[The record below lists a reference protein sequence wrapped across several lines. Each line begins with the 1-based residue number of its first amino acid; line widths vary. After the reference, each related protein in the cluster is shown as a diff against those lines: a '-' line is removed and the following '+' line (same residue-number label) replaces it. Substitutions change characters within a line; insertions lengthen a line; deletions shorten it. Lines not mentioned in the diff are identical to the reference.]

1 MAEVNVKIKA
11 QNQTKTGFQQA
22 LGDAKNFGSSASS
35 SLKSSFAGVANDI
48 KSSIGGALAGLASIG
63 AIKSIIDQ
71 FGRIQ
76 DLSEQ
81 FGVSAESLQRFGQ
94 LASEGGSSVE
104 QIAAAF
110 SKLTINIQ
118 KAQGGTGEQA
128 DALRELGLSAKE
140 LSNLSPEQ
148 VFLRLADAVQKGG
161 GSNASYAAALVLI
174 GNRQR
179 DLIPL
184 LAQGAD
190 AIGAQAAAIDVASA
204 DTIAKVDAMGDKFS
218 RLGQQIAVGLGPAAA
233 LIGQV
238 FLSVFAIVESVVG
251 KLASSITSS
260 FLAVGQVL
268 GGNFKAAGQIM
279 RGEADATAE
288 QWGALQKKISQI
300 NSTPPEK
307 KGKGA
312 LGAMEDN
319 GADSSSAG
327 SGSPG
332 LGKKDMADKIGEQQ
346 AANYRAALSNEQK
359 LQSLKTE
366 RLGIE
371 LAPQNNESELKRL
384 QITGQIEELER
395 SIAEKKKQG
404 QEAANAATRSALSS
418 AQEKNKANR
427 ESGMSLSDRLNYEL
441 QGLKD
446 LEGFSGPAVE
456 AQKAQVIGNIMSLD
470 QQLKQGPENSF
481 QGSSGASSLQRI
493 GFASNEFF
501 DTSKGKKDPAEETK
515 RAADLVKEILA
526 IIKKGEPL
534 VLPTQ

>member
-22 LGDAKNFGSSASS
+22 LGDARNFGSSASS

-118 KAQGGTGEQA
+118 KAQVGTGAQA

-148 VFLRLADAVQKGG
+148 AFLRLADAVQKGG
-161 GSNASYAAALVLI
+161 GSNSSYAAALDLI

-190 AIGAQAAAIDVASA
+190 AISAQAGAIDVASA
-204 DTIAKVDAMGDKFS
+204 DTIAKVDAMGDRFS
-218 RLGQQIAVGLGPAAA
+218 RLGQQIAVGLGPAVA
-233 LIGQV
+233 LIGQG

-288 QWGALQKKISQI
+288 QWDALQKKISQI

-312 LGAMEDN
+312 LGAMDD
-319 GADSSSAG
+319 GADSSSPA

-332 LGKKDMADKIGEQQ
+332 LSKKDMADKIGEQQ
-346 AANYRAALSNEQK
+346 AANYRASLSEQQK
-359 LQSLKTE
+359 LRSLK
-366 RLGIE
+366 IE
-371 LAPQNNESELKRL
+371 LGGLENGPQFNDNEIKRL

-470 QQLKQGPENSF
+470 QQLNQGPENSF

-493 GFASNEFF
+493 GFASREFF
-501 DTSKGKKDPAEETK
+501 DTKSGKKDPAEETK

-534 VLPTQ
+534 VLPAS